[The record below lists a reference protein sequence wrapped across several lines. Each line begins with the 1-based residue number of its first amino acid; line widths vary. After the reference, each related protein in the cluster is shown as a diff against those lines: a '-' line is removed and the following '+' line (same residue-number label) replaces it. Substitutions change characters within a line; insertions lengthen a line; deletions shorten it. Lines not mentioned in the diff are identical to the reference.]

1 MNMHKFKIWNQKK
14 TNRQKNNP
22 HSDSIEYMLVNYGTQ
37 LIEYAILLVC
47 VLRVW
52 LQNVNIFEFFSIVL
66 NWRFFYFISIQIQ
79 IKYAMAWNRNDGFVV
94 ATAAGGFV
102 LTEFLLQFS
111 NLVSLL
117 VNLVYVN
124 PILCGNGIYLLNL

>member
-1 MNMHKFKIWNQKK
+1 M
-14 TNRQKNNP
+14 
-22 HSDSIEYMLVNYGTQ
+22 
-37 LIEYAILLVC
+37 
-47 VLRVW
+47 RVW

-117 VNLVYVN
+117 VNLVYVI
-124 PILCGNGIYLLNL
+124 PILCGNAIYLLNL